1 MRACFQSLTDPQW
14 QILEE
19 IIDSKRKRVHC
30 LRTIFDAI
38 VWINQTGC
46 QWRNMESSFPP
57 WQTVYYYFRKWQQEG
72 FWEQCLDNL
81 NAYTRRQ
88 EGRFETPSVLA
99 LDSQSVKKTTF
110 IHIETGVDGGKNIN
124 GRKRH
129 IAVDTLG
136 LPWAIAVTSAQTSD
150 NEGGKQLID
159 QLAGK
164 VPRVELLAVDNGYKV
179 AFEEYANKKGYRVEI
194 AQRPP
199 SKERGFVPEKNRWM
213 VERTFAWLN
222 FRRRLS
228 KEYERTVES
237 AKAMLEIAFISLLIN
252 RI

>member
-1 MRACFQSLTDPQW
+1 
-14 QILEE
+14 
-19 IIDSKRKRVHC
+19 
-30 LRTIFDAI
+30 
-38 VWINQTGC
+38 
-46 QWRNMESSFPP
+46 MESSFPP
-57 WQTVYYYFRKWQQEG
+57 WQTVYYYFRKWQQDG

-81 NAYTRRQ
+81 NAHTRRK
-88 EGRFETPSVLA
+88 EGRFETPSLLA
-99 LDSQSVKKTTF
+99 LDSQSVKKTSF

-150 NEGGKQLID
+150 NEGGKLLID

-179 AFEEYANKKGYRVEI
+179 AFEEYANKKAYLVEI

-199 SKERGFVPEKNRWM
+199 PPQINKQVSFPKNRWV
-213 VERTFAWLN
+213 VERTFYWLN
-222 FRRRLS
+222 FRRKLS